1 MGAFLPVRPIRSL
14 VVFGTRPEAIK
25 MAPVIRSLAAD
36 RHFDLY
42 VAVTGQHREM
52 LDHVLKLFD
61 IVPDFDLKVM
71 ERAKSLEESVVHM
84 LLGLGPVFER
94 VRPQVTLVHGDTTS
108 TFAGALA
115 SFYKKVPVA
124 HVEAGLRSGDPH
136 DPFPEEMDRRLTGTL
151 AMWHFAPTMTARQN
165 LLKENVEP
173 QRIFVTGNTVIDALM
188 ATLSPRYTFADER
201 LAQAVTSGRR
211 LLVVTTHRRE
221 NWGEPLKRICAA
233 VGQIV
238 SSFED
243 VEAVVALHPN
253 PAVAD
258 TVRSILAGRDRITL
272 VDSPPYGE
280 FLHLLQAS
288 YLIITDSGG
297 LQEEAPALGKPVLVV
312 RETIERPEGVRA
324 GTVLPV
330 GTHTEAIVA
339 SASNLLNDSGAY
351 AKVAQKVNPYGDGQA
366 AKRVHQALLYAFGLG
381 PRPADFRP
389 DPA

>member
-1 MGAFLPVRPIRSL
+1 
-14 VVFGTRPEAIK
+14 

-36 RHFDLY
+36 PHFDLY

-165 LLKENVEP
+165 LLKENVDP